1 MPKLNTI
8 VPRLVWSFYYLVE
21 LHNCN
26 EYQHQPGLSIVS
38 WVHGTPLL
46 TILNQDKG
54 RKREKKAKPKLRNG
68 RYVLFTAM
76 SQNDQKQKSF
86 CERKSKYFHMVD
98 K

>member
-38 WVHGTPLL
+38 WVHGKPAS
-46 TILNQDKG
+46 DV
-54 RKREKKAKPKLRNG
+54 AKPKAN
-68 RYVLFTAM
+68 
-76 SQNDQKQKSF
+76 K
-86 CERKSKYFHMVD
+86 
-98 K
+98 